1 MAGAS
6 DGYET
11 TQRKHGVKHAFF
23 AAITAALT
31 IATTSPL
38 VTQGRSFHAA
48 HTLGSG
54 ASAGS
59 AEVTLKYVQ
68 IVSAPSAAA
77 RSSLSR
83 EVSKL
88 ILWDPFSPSQKAM
101 AAASPQ
107 ALAADFFA
115 AYWDYYSSSKRAGIF
130 VDSFLLDRTV
140 RILSS
145 GPHVIAL
152 QMDETSDTGGA
163 HLNRLTEFTNVD
175 AQSGRVL
182 SLNDLIAPGGRA
194 SFMQIAERYFRRARG
209 IPQTE
214 PFSKDDLFF
223 SIQRGVFVLPSA
235 IGVAADG
242 LHFHYNTYEVASFAD
257 GPTDFTIPY
266 VALVGIVRRDLP

>member
-1 MAGAS
+1 MAGVS
-6 DGYET
+6 DGHET
-11 TQRKHGVKHAFF
+11 LPHGVKHTFF
-23 AAITAALT
+23 AAVTAALT
-31 IATTSPL
+31 IAMTSPL
-38 VTQGRSFHAA
+38 VTQERSFHAA
-48 HTLGSG
+48 HSLGSG
-54 ASAGS
+54 AAAGS

-68 IVSAPSAAA
+68 IVGAPSSAA
-77 RSSLSR
+77 RSTLSR
-83 EVSKL
+83 EVARL
-88 ILWDPFSPSQKAM
+88 VLWDPFSPSQKAI

-107 ALAADFFA
+107 ALATDFFA
-115 AYWDYYSSSKRAGIF
+115 AYADYYSSSKRAGLF
-130 VDSFLLDRTV
+130 VPSFLLDRTV

-182 SLNDLIAPGGRA
+182 SLTDLIAPGSRA
-194 SFMQIAERYFRRARG
+194 SFMRIAERYFRRTRG
-209 IPQTE
+209 IPQAE

-223 SIQRGVFVLPSA
+223 STHRGVFVLPSA

-266 VALVGIVRRDLP
+266 VALTGIVRPDLP